1 MSFALTMY
9 NARGD
14 ERVMVQETRAITAD
28 ELLRMP
34 DDGYQYELVA
44 GRLRKMQRS
53 VATMGNGVR
62 PHFHVGFQPKRKWGL
77 TPFRCN
83 GTFATDC

>member
-9 NARGD
+9 NARRD

-62 PHFHVGFQPKRKWGL
+62 PHFHVGFQPRRKWGL
-77 TPFRCN
+77 TPFPCN
-83 GTFATDC
+83 GTFATD